1 MRMIYMLQRTDKDW
15 FLMLSLINSDKK
27 KLQHSRLVLLK
38 IYKLSGCSYKYLKL

>member
-27 KLQHSRLVLLK
+27 KFAAYSRLVLACMQ
-38 IYKLSGCSYKYLKL
+38 S

>member
-27 KLQHSRLVLLK
+27 KFAAF
-38 IYKLSGCSYKYLKL
+38 